1 MAEAKK
7 IPMLTNSEHGQANV
21 FLATAHELLQLDQT
35 AKVYICSFPALGPSV
50 DSIRELNNKK
60 PAGSRL
66 EFISLAGP
74 SWKDALFGRPEHQF
88 QELNDIRPTVWNVAK
103 AAKLTR
109 IACPWTAEEL
119 CSLVKEIEKIIENVN
134 PDLTVVDNL
143 FTPAVTICYKL
154 KPQWMVLSPN
164 TYKEFALAKQPNQ
177 QYYWKYPPPRSTIP
191 FPVPW
196 YQMPLVWYMVRK
208 MYLNHN
214 DPFML
219 EHAEKMKKAI
229 DTDYAD
235 WAYISII
242 PPEGLKILLASRP
255 EIDFPFDVKPEHMIP
270 CGPIIRPSMPIQDA
284 DSELAGWL
292 AKRSTVLVNLGTHA
306 SYDDQHATG
315 MAGALD
321 QLLEAGKK
329 CKKPIQVLWKLNK
342 RDGSDASGDLL
353 KSFTTKWSQD
363 LRVVSWLDV
372 EPTSIL
378 ESGHVVCSVNHGG
391 ANSFFEAVRQV
402 AGVPQVILPVWGDT
416 YDFAKRAEWL
426 GIGKFGSWNHAPKVE
441 ANELGRVLKQVVL
454 GPQSSKF
461 QAKARELAALCRQ
474 DGGGRRTA
482 AQTIL
487 NAIEK

>member
-1 MAEAKK
+1 MAEGKK
-7 IPMLTNSEHGQANV
+7 ILMLTNSEHGQANV

-50 DSIRELNNKK
+50 DSIRELNNEK

-191 FPVPW
+191 YPVPW

-242 PPEGLKILLASRP
+242 PPAGLKILLASRP

-270 CGPIIRPSMPIQDA
+270 CGPIIRPSMQIQDA

-292 AKRSTVLVNLGTHA
+292 AKRPTVLVNLGTHA
-306 SYDDQHATG
+306 SYDEQHARG

-342 RDGSDASGDLL
+342 RDVSDASGDLL

-378 ESGHVVCSVNHGG
+378 ESGHV
-391 ANSFFEAVRQV
+391 
-402 AGVPQVILPVWGDT
+402 
-416 YDFAKRAEWL
+416 RAEWL

-441 ANELGRVLKQVVL
+441 ANELGHALKQVVL
-454 GPQSSKF
+454 GPQSN
-461 QAKARELAALCRQ
+461 
-474 DGGGRRTA
+474 RTA
-482 AQTIL
+482 EEDTL
-487 NAIEK
+487 PHTLS

>member
-1 MAEAKK
+1 MADGKK
-7 IPMLTNSEHGQANV
+7 ILMLTNSEHGQANV

-50 DSIRELNNKK
+50 DSIRELNKEKK
-60 PAGSRL
+60 PAASRL
-66 EFISLAGP
+66 EFISLSDGP

-119 CSLVKEIEKIIENVN
+119 CSLVKEIEKIIENVD

-177 QYYWKYPPPRSTIP
+177 QYYWKYPPDFKTAINN
-191 FPVPW
+191 PVPGT
-196 YQMPLVWYMVRK
+196 LVSDAVGV
-208 MYLNHN
+208 
-214 DPFML
+214 
-219 EHAEKMKKAI
+219 MKKAI

-242 PPEGLKILLASRP
+242 PPEGLKVLLASRP

-292 AKRSTVLVNLGTHA
+292 AKRPTVLVNLGTHA
-306 SYDDQHATG
+306 SYDEQHARG

-321 QLLEAGKK
+321 QLLEAAKK
-329 CKKPIQVLWKLNK
+329 GKKPIQVLWKLNK
-342 RDGSDASGDLL
+342 RDGSDPSGDLL
-353 KSFTTKWSQD
+353 KSFTTKWPED

-378 ESGHVVCSVNHGG
+378 ESGHVLTGRKKTS
-391 ANSFFEAVRQV
+391 

-441 ANELGRVLKQVVL
+441 ANELGRALKQVVL

-461 QAKARELAALCRQ
+461 QAKATELATLCRGN
-474 DGGGRRTA
+474 GGGRHTA